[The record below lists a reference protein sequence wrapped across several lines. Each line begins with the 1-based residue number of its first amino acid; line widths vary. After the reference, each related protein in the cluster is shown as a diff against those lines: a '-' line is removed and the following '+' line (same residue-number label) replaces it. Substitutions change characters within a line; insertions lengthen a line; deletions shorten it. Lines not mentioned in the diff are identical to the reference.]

1 VRWEDR
7 QPGADNVM
15 TLLQA
20 WWPQPFATDKADFLQ
35 RVAAAPALDFAQL
48 GQHIASM
55 PAAAP
60 AVAAA
65 AAGSNGAASSS
76 GAAASEVKL
85 YHSRLADTPDWFKV
99 RHWWG
104 RCVVRALHAMSET
117 AQCSVCIAAV
127 RWQPGR
133 APAAGAQQPCLW
145 TGTAVGTYVCRARGV
160 SGHLPGCMCAST
172 P

>member
-1 VRWEDR
+1 V
-7 QPGADNVM
+7 V

-60 AVAAA
+60 AAAAAA
-65 AAGSNGAASSS
+65 AAGSNGKAGSS

-85 YHSRLADTPDWFKV
+85 YHNRLADTPDWFKV
-99 RHWWG
+99 RRWWG
-104 RCVVRALHAMSET
+104 RLCCACAACVCQRKHGAVLALL
-117 AQCSVCIAAV
+117 QC
-127 RWQPGR
+127 
-133 APAAGAQQPCLW
+133 AGKQEEPQQLLCSSRFC
-145 TGTAVGTYVCRARGV
+145 G
-160 SGHLPGCMCAST
+160 
-172 P
+172 